1 MSLGLH
7 PCGSVGQKVK
17 TRRGKRHLCSICWQ
31 WQRAV
36 IVNGPFYVSFSRR
49 ASTKTKIVFRA
60 ARVALLSSKTY
71 FKTSNQSVCLPFVN
85 GQFLRGRF
93 CQLFTKRWRELRS
106 PLLWEPVWASP
117 RNASTAGSTLTDS
130 RLRNFNHPSNTAAR
144 DTHVQARTQTFLR
157 HFLRQ
162 TSAVQ

>member
-1 MSLGLH
+1 MRCTLCSLTFVCLCSSRVFLSTALKAQVLKRNLFPLSCLSSCVSLGLH

-36 IVNGPFYVSFSRR
+36 IVNGPFYVSFMPSRR

-71 FKTSNQSVCLPFVN
+71 FKTIKPAISPCVCHL
-85 GQFLRGRF
+85 
-93 CQLFTKRWRELRS
+93 
-106 PLLWEPVWASP
+106 
-117 RNASTAGSTLTDS
+117 
-130 RLRNFNHPSNTAAR
+130 
-144 DTHVQARTQTFLR
+144 
-157 HFLRQ
+157 
-162 TSAVQ
+162 